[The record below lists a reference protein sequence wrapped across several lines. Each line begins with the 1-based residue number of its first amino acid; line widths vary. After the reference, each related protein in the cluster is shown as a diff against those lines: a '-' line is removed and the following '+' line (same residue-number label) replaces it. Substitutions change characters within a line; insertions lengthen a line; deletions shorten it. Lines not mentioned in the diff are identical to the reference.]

1 MSANA
6 VHTSMTVDT
15 VSGRRVLCSLLG
27 RSANRIFLSDPK
39 RLVQSY
45 FPYLFY
51 SSSSYLSSK
60 LVLFGPIRSLRFN
73 LIRAISACKITAAIA
88 VAYCSFAKFLRR
100 PLLQTFHSLRLPS
113 LILSFV
119 TQYCPA
125 LSGLKHYQERNGTRN
140 FQGASSLIVQ
150 KREISQRHSS

>member
-15 VSGRRVLCSLLG
+15 VSGQRVLCSLLG
-27 RSANRIFLSDPK
+27 RPANRIFLSDPK
-39 RLVQSY
+39 SRLVQSY
-45 FPYLFY
+45 FPYLFD

-73 LIRAISACKITAAIA
+73 LIRAVSACKITAAIA

-125 LSGLKHYQERNGTRN
+125 LSGPKQILREKWNLKTIHG
-140 FQGASSLIVQ
+140 
-150 KREISQRHSS
+150 